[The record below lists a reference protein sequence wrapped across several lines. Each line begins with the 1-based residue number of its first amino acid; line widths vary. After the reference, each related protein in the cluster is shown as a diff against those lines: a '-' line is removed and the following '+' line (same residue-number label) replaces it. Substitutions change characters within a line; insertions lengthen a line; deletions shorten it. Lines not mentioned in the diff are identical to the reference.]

1 MDAKNT
7 LQEAMSEMDAE
18 MTVRFSA
25 TFDAVQNRFRS
36 VFKEMFGGGDADLV
50 LTQPNNLLE
59 TGVDIV
65 ARPPGKKLQNLS
77 LLSGGER
84 ALTAILFYFQ

>member
-1 MDAKNT
+1 
-7 LQEAMSEMDAE
+7 
-18 MTVRFSA
+18 MTFRFSA
-25 TFDAVQNRFRS
+25 TFNAVQNRFRD

-50 LTQPNNLLE
+50 LTQPGNLLE

-65 ARPPGKKLQNLS
+65 ARPPERNLQNLS

-84 ALTAILFYFQ
+84 ALQRSHYCFQLSKYGLFRFVY

>member
-1 MDAKNT
+1 MT
-7 LQEAMSEMDAE
+7 EMDAE
-18 MTVRFSA
+18 MTTRFST
-25 TFDAVQNRFRS
+25 TFNAVQNRFRH
-36 VFKEMFGGGDADLV
+36 VFKEMFGGGDADLI
-50 LTQPNNLLE
+50 LTHPENLLE

-84 ALTAILFYFQ
+84 CIDCYFIVIFNY